1 MSWTALFKQ
10 ELKALFTN
18 PAVVFTVFGGII
30 IYSLLYPLPYENQL
44 PRELR
49 VAVVDHD
56 NSQESRTFVRMLD
69 ATPQLSVA
77 MRLGTETET
86 SAQIA
91 DGNIEGVVVVPQHFY
106 RDLLMGKSPVIS
118 VGGDASFFLTYAT
131 IVEGVVNAGSA
142 LGAQVKA
149 TRAMMHDT
157 PMEAATKQVTP
168 FSLNIVPVFNPTTG
182 YGNYVVPGVFILILQ
197 QTLLIASGMLASVNP
212 HNGARNLIART
223 SILTAIYSVMAMYYL
238 GASLEI
244 NGVNRLAEPVN
255 LIIIMM
261 PFLLA
266 TIGLGT
272 VIGKCLSRP
281 EIITLTVLLS
291 SMPLLFTSG
300 FVWPSSELPVWLN
313 ALAQFAPSTPA
324 IQATIQL
331 NQMGATIQSQ
341 LGHLYQ
347 LWLLTAIFGAIA
359 ILANPRSAPN
369 SVQ

>member
-10 ELKALFTN
+10 ELKVLFTN

-44 PRELR
+44 PRELH

-69 ATPQLSVA
+69 ATPQLSIA

-91 DGNIEGVVVVPQHFY
+91 SGDIEGVVVVPQHFY

-118 VGGDASFFLTYAT
+118 VGADASFFLTYGT
-131 IVEGVVNAGSA
+131 IAEGVINAGNT
-142 LGAQVKA
+142 LGASVKT
-149 TRAMMHDT
+149 TRAMMQDI
-157 PMEAATKQVTP
+157 PMEAATKQITP
-168 FSLNIVPVFNPTTG
+168 FSLNLVPVYNPITG

-197 QTLLIASGMLASVNP
+197 QTLLIASGMLASINP
-212 HNGARNLIART
+212 HNGARNLIVRT

-313 ALAQFAPSTPA
+313 SLAQIVPSTPA

-341 LGHLYQ
+341 LGHLSQ
-347 LWLLTAIFGAIA
+347 LWILTVVFGAIA
-359 ILANPRSAPN
+359 LLAKTRRTANQP
-369 SVQ
+369 Q